1 MPGDKPPHTQKP
13 PHSAAHPAHC
23 GVLWSVQHSPCHREG
38 ISFQREWLH
47 PQQPLPW
54 SCSSHSNYS
63 NSPHIIF
70 PSGLMCFTLSALDGS
85 TEMQSSPS
93 LLPGWSHQ
101 NMEQLNEPGRRA
113 AFHQGTEELSMG
125 NTKGKAQLT
134 PTLFLWRGR
143 EGNALLS
150 YLNGI
155 LHT

>member
-1 MPGDKPPHTQKP
+1 MWSGAVSAVPSASSSVESTVPRDKPPHTVLP
-13 PHSAAHPAHC
+13 TLPVV

-38 ISFQREWLH
+38 IYFQREWVP

-93 LLPGWSHQ
+93 VLPG
-101 NMEQLNEPGRRA
+101 
-113 AFHQGTEELSMG
+113 
-125 NTKGKAQLT
+125 
-134 PTLFLWRGR
+134 
-143 EGNALLS
+143 
-150 YLNGI
+150 
-155 LHT
+155 